1 MGLFDIFKISQ
12 MNKHDVKDLKSRK
25 QPNLLNGVKSIGNA
39 FGHAAED
46 TFNFGKKTVSSG
58 VKIAGNVG
66 SSVLNFADKQT
77 DKIAGIFSS
86 PTILILGAGIILI
99 MLMKK

>member
-1 MGLFDIFKISQ
+1 MGLFDIFKVAT
-12 MNKHDVKDLKSRK
+12 MNKHDVEKFKSK
-25 QPNLLNGVKSIGNA
+25 KPNLLGGIKSIGNA
-39 FGHAAED
+39 FGNVAED
-46 TFNFGKKTVSSG
+46 TFNFGKKTVTSG